1 MFIPLTLS
9 RLLLIVGAFG
19 FTMLSGCVPA
29 NAGGAAEYPA
39 TADGARA
46 FVEAA
51 EAELLQ
57 LNINAERAQWVNA
70 TYITDDTEILAANAA
85 GALIGRNVELAK
97 EAIRFDGL
105 ELDGEIRRR
114 LDFVKLGITLPAP
127 SDAAKREELTRLT
140 TGMPSTYGKGK
151 YCKDPA
157 DESTCMTLPE
167 MSSILSTSRDPAELL
182 ELWTGWRQI
191 APPMRQDYARYVELA
206 NEGARG
212 LGYSDLGAFWRSGYD
227 MEPDAFAAELDRLW
241 TQVKP
246 LYDALH
252 CHVRARLSERY
263 GTDVVPAQ
271 GPIPAHVLG
280 NMWAQSWG
288 NIYDLVAP
296 PSTAPGFDLTE
307 RLVANGV
314 DEVAMVKY
322 GEGFFSS
329 LGLDP
334 LPETFWQR
342 SMFRQPRD
350 RDVVCHASAWDIDWE
365 DDLRIKMCIQIT
377 GEDFGVIHHELGH
390 NYYQR
395 AYKHLPMLYRNSAN
409 DGFHEALGDT
419 VALSVTPDYLK
430 QLGLIDQVPPPE
442 ADLGL
447 LMRMALD
454 KVAFLPFGLLLDQY
468 RWKVFNGEIPPEQY
482 NAGWWQLR
490 EKYQGITA
498 PVARTEADFDPGA
511 KYHIPANVSYTRYF
525 LAHILQFQLHR
536 GLCGIAGYDGPLNR
550 CSIYGN
556 AAAGARLNEMM
567 EMGRAKPWPDA
578 LEKVTGQ
585 REMDATAILDYFA
598 PLKAWLDQE
607 NAGRTCGW

>member
-1 MFIPLTLS
+1 MLFPSALS
-9 RLLLIVGAFG
+9 RLFLIVGALG
-19 FTMLSGCVPA
+19 LAILSGCVPA
-29 NAGGAAEYPA
+29 DPGDAAEYPA

-46 FVEAA
+46 FLEAA

-70 TYITDDTEILAANAA
+70 TYITDDTEILAAKASE
-85 GALIGRNVELAK
+85 ALIGRNVELAK

-105 ELDGEIRRR
+105 ELDGDTRRR

-140 TGMPSTYGKGK
+140 TGMPSTYGKGR

-182 ELWTGWRQI
+182 ELWLGWRQI
-191 APPMRQDYARYVELA
+191 APPMRADYQRYVELA
-206 NEGARG
+206 NEGAQG

-252 CHVRARLSERY
+252 CHVRARLSEYY
-263 GTDVVPAQ
+263 GADVVPAQ

-288 NIYDLVAP
+288 NVYDLVAP
-296 PSTAPGFDLTE
+296 PSTDPGFDLTE

-468 RWKVFNGEIPPEQY
+468 RWKVFNGEIPPEEY

-536 GLCGIAGYDGPLNR
+536 GLCGIADYDGPLNR

-567 EMGRAKPWPDA
+567 EMGRSKPWPDA

-585 REMDATAILDYFA
+585 REMDATAIIDYFA
-598 PLKAWLDQE
+598 PLKAWLDEE